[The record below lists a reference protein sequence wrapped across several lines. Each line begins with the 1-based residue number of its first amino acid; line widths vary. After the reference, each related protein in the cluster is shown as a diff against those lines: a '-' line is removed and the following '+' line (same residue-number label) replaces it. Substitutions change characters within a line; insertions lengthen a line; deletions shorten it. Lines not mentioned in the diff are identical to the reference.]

1 MAMIVSHAA
10 AGVTPETYW
19 QLVLPNTPMP
29 KSLIQLLN
37 NVAIVPSSTAPTRAL
52 AKASNV
58 VGSGSGSS
66 NSPFLYHAYKDAAT
80 HDQLKYDPN
89 LVIFFFENELQ
100 RGKGMNL
107 NFTKTT
113 TPFSTFLPREVAE
126 TIPFSSKKLLEIC
139 ARFDIKPDTL
149 DSRLM
154 NETLSICEGEGA
166 EGEDKY
172 CATSLEAMLDFSTSM
187 LGDDEVRAIST
198 EVKYST
204 KETTT
209 PLQMYVIQGVKKLAD
224 RAVVCHKQN
233 YPYAVFYCHKTDT
246 TTLVYAMSLVGEDGT
261 KAKAVAICHTDT
273 SKWDPEHLAFRIL
286 KVKPGTT
293 TVCHF
298 LPQKDFAWVPYRTYP
313 HGLNLPSF
321 EALFLKKSLN
331 MSFGVWILMEM
342 MKIDVWVVII
352 FRLGKH
358 E

>member
-1 MAMIVSHAA
+1 MEFLHFLTFLSMAMIVSHAA

-37 NVAIVPSSTAPTRAL
+37 NDKSMDDILDKGINVVDSGSSNSPFLYGAY
-52 AKASNV
+52 KGVSKGVNV

-313 HGLNLPSF
+313 HGLNLPS
-321 EALFLKKSLN
+321 K
-331 MSFGVWILMEM
+331 
-342 MKIDVWVVII
+342 
-352 FRLGKH
+352 
-358 E
+358 